1 VTVMICRACGAR
13 IPLRSRFEDCCTE
26 CGSEDLE
33 AEDAYDPIERELQC
47 EFCGYSVD
55 TSAGADRDWTS
66 EGTADETPT
75 SVDDPC
81 PICGRALVPRSEAR
95 SVRDMPESKMARE
108 AAAKL
113 HRDYAIPGP
122 PFALEQ
128 LADKLGLTIEVG
140 GFDHDG
146 LLVGTKIEIPL
157 GVSEQ
162 AMRFALAH
170 EIGHYVLRHTGE
182 RAKVEPEAN
191 AFASEL
197 LVPRE
202 RLTEAIPGTPSV
214 RALCGRFGVSRQA
227 MVYALMAAK
236 AIGRVRA

>member
-1 VTVMICRACGAR
+1 VTVMICRECGAR
-13 IPLRSRFEDCCTE
+13 VPLRSRFEDCCTE

-33 AEDAYDPIERELQC
+33 AEDAHDPIERELQC
-47 EFCGYSVD
+47 QFCGYSVD
-55 TSAGADRDWTS
+55 TSAGADNDWAS
-66 EGTADETPT
+66 DGESDRTPT

-81 PICGRALVPRSEAR
+81 PICDRALVPRSEAP
-95 SVRDMPESKMARE
+95 SVRDMPEFKPARE

-113 HRDYAIPGP
+113 HRDHEIPGP
-122 PFALEQ
+122 PFALER
-128 LADKLGLTIEVG
+128 LADELDLTVEVG
-140 GFDHDG
+140 SFDHDG
-146 LLVGTKIEIPL
+146 LLVGTRIEIPA
-157 GVSEQ
+157 GTSEQ

-170 EIGHYVLRHTGE
+170 EIGHFVLRHMGE

-202 RLTEAIPGTPSV
+202 RLTAAISGAPSV
-214 RALCGRFGVSRQA
+214 RRLCAEFGVSRQA

>member
-1 VTVMICRACGAR
+1 MTVMICRECGAR
-13 IPLRSRFEDCCTE
+13 LPLRSRFEDCCTE

-33 AEDAYDPIERELQC
+33 AEDAYDPIERELLCQ
-47 EFCGYSVD
+47 FCGYSVD
-55 TSAGADRDWTS
+55 TSAEVDKDWAS
-66 EGTADETPT
+66 DGISDKTPR

-81 PICGRALVPRSEAR
+81 PICDRALVPRSEAR
-95 SVRDMPESKMARE
+95 SVREMPEFKLARE

-113 HRDYAIPGP
+113 HRDHEIPGP
-122 PFALEQ
+122 PFALER
-128 LADKLGLTIEVG
+128 LADELGLTVEVG
-140 GFDHDG
+140 SVEHDG
-146 LLVGTKIEIPL
+146 LLVGTRIEIPV
-157 GVSEQ
+157 GTSEQ

-170 EIGHYVLRHTGE
+170 EIGHFVLRHVGE

-202 RLTEAIPGTPSV
+202 RLTAAISGIPSV
-214 RALCGRFGVSRQA
+214 RVLCAEFGVSRQA
-227 MVYALMAAK
+227 MVYALMTAK

>member
-1 VTVMICRACGAR
+1 MTVMICRECGAR
-13 IPLRSRFEDCCTE
+13 VPLRSRFEDCCTE

-47 EFCGYSVD
+47 QFCGYTVD
-55 TSAGADRDWTS
+55 TSAGADKDWAS
-66 EGTADETPT
+66 DGVSDRTPT
-75 SVDDPC
+75 SIDDPC
-81 PICGRALVPRSEAR
+81 PICDRALVPRSEAR
-95 SVRDMPESKMARE
+95 SVRDKPEFKLARE

-113 HRDYAIPGP
+113 HRDHEIPGP
-122 PFALEQ
+122 PFALER
-128 LADKLGLTIEVG
+128 LADELGLTVEVG
-140 GFDHDG
+140 SFDHDG
-146 LLVGTKIEIPL
+146 LLVETRIEIPA
-157 GVSEQ
+157 GTSEQ

-170 EIGHYVLRHTGE
+170 EIGHFVLRHVGE

-197 LVPRE
+197 LVPRK
-202 RLTEAIPGTPSV
+202 RLTAAVSGTPSV
-214 RALCGRFGVSRQA
+214 RTLCVEFGVSRQA

>member
-1 VTVMICRACGAR
+1 MTVMICRECGAR
-13 IPLRSRFEDCCTE
+13 VPLRSRFEDCCTE

-33 AEDAYDPIERELQC
+33 AEDAHDPIERELQC
-47 EFCGYSVD
+47 QFCGYSVD
-55 TSAGADRDWTS
+55 TSAGADKDWAS
-66 EGTADETPT
+66 DGESDRTPT

-81 PICGRALVPRSEAR
+81 PICDRALVPRSEAP
-95 SVRDMPESKMARE
+95 SVRDMPEFKPARE

-113 HRDYAIPGP
+113 HRDHEIPGP
-122 PFALEQ
+122 PFALER
-128 LADKLGLTIEVG
+128 LADELDLTVEVG
-140 GFDHDG
+140 SFDHDG
-146 LLVGTKIEIPL
+146 LLVGTRIEIPA
-157 GVSEQ
+157 GTSEQ

-170 EIGHYVLRHTGE
+170 EIGHFVLRHMGE

-202 RLTEAIPGTPSV
+202 RLTAAISGAPSV
-214 RALCGRFGVSRQA
+214 RRLCAEFGVSRQA

>member
-1 VTVMICRACGAR
+1 MTVMICRECGAR
-13 IPLRSRFEDCCTE
+13 VPLRSRFEDCCTE

-47 EFCGYSVD
+47 QFCGYSVD
-55 TSAGADRDWTS
+55 TSAGADKDWAS
-66 EGTADETPT
+66 DGVSDRTPT

-81 PICGRALVPRSEAR
+81 PICDRALVPRSEAR
-95 SVRDMPESKMARE
+95 SVRDMPEFKLARE

-113 HRDYAIPGP
+113 HRDHEISGP

-128 LADKLGLTIEVG
+128 LPVELGLTVEVG

-146 LLVGTKIEIPL
+146 LLVETRIEIPA

-170 EIGHYVLRHTGE
+170 EIGHFVLRHVGE

-197 LVPRE
+197 LVPRG
-202 RLTEAIPGTPSV
+202 RLTAAIPGTPSV
-214 RALCGRFGVSRQA
+214 RALCVQFGVSRQA

>member
-1 VTVMICRACGAR
+1 MTVMICRECGTR
-13 IPLRSRFEDCCTE
+13 VRLRSRFEDCCTE

-33 AEDAYDPIERELQC
+33 AEEAYDPVERELQC
-47 EFCGYSVD
+47 QFCGYSVD
-55 TSAGADRDWTS
+55 TSAGADKDWAPGGIS
-66 EGTADETPT
+66 DRTPT

-81 PICGRALVPRSEAR
+81 PICDRALVPRSEAD
-95 SVRDMPESKMARE
+95 SVREMPESKLARE

-113 HRDYAIPGP
+113 HRDYEIPGP
-122 PFALEQ
+122 PFALDRVAGE
-128 LADKLGLTIEVG
+128 LGLTVEVG
-140 GFDHDG
+140 SFDHDG
-146 LLVGTKIEIPL
+146 LLVETRIEIPV
-157 GVSEQ
+157 GSSEQ
-162 AMRFALAH
+162 ATRFTLAH
-170 EIGHYVLRHTGE
+170 EIGHFVLRHVGE

-202 RLTEAIPGTPSV
+202 HLTAAISGTPSV
-214 RALCGRFGVSRQA
+214 RMLCAEFGVSRQA